1 MYMKYFVLVLL
12 SIVFFSCNNIRNK
25 KYSYTEKVEEVGLFG
40 GTSVVQ
46 KESEEILALS
56 DSVAYIEAFQKFV
69 ISQKVYSDMK
79 EAGAKYVARPISFSL
94 YNSKGEDITDIYFE
108 SKYTKENEITE
119 WVQSQPNTIKQSAD
133 ERRMKKNKEQMAR
146 RDSAKIKELV
156 KFFNVKKDEFDVDGT
171 TWYKPKDAPKY
182 INQNGIY
189 VYFGVRE
196 DGVNAL
202 RLRIQ
207 YTADEWLF
215 FKKVNFSIDGNP
227 YEYFPNDTET
237 DHGGGSIWEWSDE
250 AIITTSNKELIKALA
265 SSKVAKMKFIGRQYY
280 KIKNI
285 TPKQVQSINRTIEL
299 YRAMGGEF

>member
-1 MYMKYFVLVLL
+1 M
-12 SIVFFSCNNIRNK
+12 VFFSCDNIRNK
-25 KYSYTEKVEEVGLFG
+25 KYSYIVKVEEVGLLG
-40 GTSVVQ
+40 GTSVEL
-46 KESEEILALS
+46 KEPEEILAPS

-79 EAGAKYVARPISFSL
+79 EAGARYGARPISFSL
-94 YNSKGEDITDIYFE
+94 YNSKGADITDVYFE
-108 SKYTKENEITE
+108 SKYAKENEITE
-119 WVQSQPNTIKQSAD
+119 RIQSRPNTIKQRAD
-133 ERRMKKNKEQMAR
+133 ERRKKKNKELIAR

-156 KFFNVKKDEFDVDGT
+156 KFFDVKKDEFDVDGT

-182 INQNGIY
+182 INRNGIY
-189 VYFGVRE
+189 VYFGVGE

-202 RLRIQ
+202 RLMIQ

-215 FKKVNFSIDGNP
+215 FKKVNFSIDGKP
-227 YEYFPNDTET
+227 FEYIPEDTET

-250 AIITTSNKELIKALA
+250 AIITTSDKELIKALA
-265 SSKVAKMKFIGRQYY
+265 SSKVAKMKFLGRQYY

-299 YRAMGGEF
+299 YRAMGGDF